1 MSPKPKIALLGTGT
15 IGFPVARN
23 LARAGF
29 DVRAWNRTHEK
40 AEPLSTDGVAVKS
53 SVADAV
59 AEVDVLITFLADGP
73 AVEEVMEDAAPAARK
88 GATWIQST
96 TVGIS
101 ATERLAEIAAA
112 NGLVFVD
119 APVLGTKEPA
129 EKAELVV
136 FASGPEEARERC
148 APIFDAIGKA
158 TRWVG
163 EAGAGQR
170 FKIIINTWLLAVVEG
185 AAEAISLARALG
197 VDPNDILDA
206 LSGGPLDTP
215 YLQLKGKAMIE
226 RSFEPSF
233 KASLARKDAS
243 LVLEA
248 AGRTELELP
257 LVEAVHEAFEQAVE
271 LGRGDEDLSSVVE
284 VVGRRAGRALDAL
297 EQSLRIPR
305 RGRLVL
311 VAVVAVDLD
320 PARDERPDQLGV
332 PGEVALRVRR
342 LAEAQVAERRLG
354 LEVVDPNGVLRQF
367 DSPPTTRGGSRTRS
381 AARSR
386 VSRERA

>member
-1 MSPKPKIALLGTGT
+1 VSPKPTIAVLGTGT

-29 DVRAWNRTHEK
+29 DVRAWNRTRDK
-40 AEPLSTDGVAVKS
+40 AEPLSTDGVVVQD
-53 SVADAV
+53 SVAHAV
-59 AEVDVLITFLADGP
+59 AEADILITFLADGP
-73 AVEEVMEDAAPAARK
+73 AVEEVMNEAAPAARE

-96 TVGIS
+96 TAGIL
-101 ATERLAEIAAA
+101 AAERFAEIAAD

-129 EKAELVV
+129 EKGELVV
-136 FASGPEEARERC
+136 FASGPEEAKERC
-148 APIFDAIGKA
+148 EPIFDAIGKT

-233 KASLARKDAS
+233 KASLAQKDAS

-248 AGRTELELP
+248 AERTELELP
-257 LVEAVHEAFEQAVE
+257 LVEAVHEAFERAVE
-271 LGRGDEDLSSVVE
+271 LGRGDDDLSSVVE
-284 VVGRRAGRALDAL
+284 VVGRRA
-297 EQSLRIPR
+297 
-305 RGRLVL
+305 
-311 VAVVAVDLD
+311 
-320 PARDERPDQLGV
+320 
-332 PGEVALRVRR
+332 
-342 LAEAQVAERRLG
+342 
-354 LEVVDPNGVLRQF
+354 
-367 DSPPTTRGGSRTRS
+367 
-381 AARSR
+381 AAS
-386 VSRERA
+386 

>member
-1 MSPKPKIALLGTGT
+1 MSSKPAIAVLGTGT

-40 AEPLSTDGVAVKS
+40 AEPLSADGVAVKR

-59 AEVDVLITFLADGP
+59 ADVDVLITFLADGP
-73 AVEEVMEDAAPAARK
+73 AVEEVMDDAAPAARE
-88 GATWIQST
+88 GATWIQQT

-101 ATERLAEIAAA
+101 ATERLAEIAAG
-112 NGLVFVD
+112 NELVFVD

-129 EKAELVV
+129 EKGELVV

-148 APIFDAIGKA
+148 EPIFDAIGKA

-233 KASLARKDAS
+233 KASLAHKDAS

-248 AGRTELELP
+248 AGRSELELP
-257 LVEAVHEAFEQAVE
+257 LVEAVHEVFEQAVD
-271 LGRGDEDLSSVVE
+271 LGHADKDMASVVE
-284 VVGRRAGRALDAL
+284 VVGRRA
-297 EQSLRIPR
+297 
-305 RGRLVL
+305 
-311 VAVVAVDLD
+311 
-320 PARDERPDQLGV
+320 
-332 PGEVALRVRR
+332 
-342 LAEAQVAERRLG
+342 
-354 LEVVDPNGVLRQF
+354 
-367 DSPPTTRGGSRTRS
+367 
-381 AARSR
+381 AAR
-386 VSRERA
+386 

>member
-1 MSPKPKIALLGTGT
+1 VSPKPKIALLGTGT

-29 DVRAWNRTHEK
+29 DVQAWNRTHEK
-40 AEPLSTDGVAVKS
+40 ADPLSTDGVAVKS

-73 AVEEVMEDAAPAARK
+73 AVEEVMEDATPAARK

-101 ATERLAEIAAA
+101 ATERLAHIAAA

-129 EKAELVV
+129 EKGELVV

-148 APIFDAIGKA
+148 EPIFDAIGKA

-257 LVEAVHEAFEQAVE
+257 LVEAVHEAFEQTVE

-284 VVGRRAGRALDAL
+284 VVGRRA
-297 EQSLRIPR
+297 
-305 RGRLVL
+305 
-311 VAVVAVDLD
+311 
-320 PARDERPDQLGV
+320 
-332 PGEVALRVRR
+332 
-342 LAEAQVAERRLG
+342 
-354 LEVVDPNGVLRQF
+354 
-367 DSPPTTRGGSRTRS
+367 
-381 AARSR
+381 AAR
-386 VSRERA
+386 

>member
-1 MSPKPKIALLGTGT
+1 VSPKPTIAVLGTGT

-29 DVRAWNRTHEK
+29 DVRAWNRTREK
-40 AEPLSTDGVAVKS
+40 AEPLSTDGVVVQD
-53 SVADAV
+53 SVAHAV
-59 AEVDVLITFLADGP
+59 AEADILITFLADGP
-73 AVEEVMEDAAPAARK
+73 AVEEVMDEAAPAARQ

-96 TVGIS
+96 TAGIS
-101 ATERLAEIAAA
+101 ATERLAEIAAD

-129 EKAELVV
+129 EKGELVV
-136 FASGPEEARERC
+136 FASGPEEAKERC
-148 APIFDAIGKA
+148 EPIFDAIGKA

-163 EAGAGQR
+163 DAGAGQR

-197 VDPNDILDA
+197 IDPNDILDA

-233 KASLARKDAS
+233 KASLAQKDAS

-248 AGRTELELP
+248 AERTELELP
-257 LVEAVHEAFEQAVE
+257 LVEAVHEAFERAVE

-284 VVGRRAGRALDAL
+284 VVGRRA
-297 EQSLRIPR
+297 
-305 RGRLVL
+305 
-311 VAVVAVDLD
+311 
-320 PARDERPDQLGV
+320 
-332 PGEVALRVRR
+332 
-342 LAEAQVAERRLG
+342 
-354 LEVVDPNGVLRQF
+354 
-367 DSPPTTRGGSRTRS
+367 
-381 AARSR
+381 AAR
-386 VSRERA
+386 

>member
-1 MSPKPKIALLGTGT
+1 M
-15 IGFPVARN
+15 
-23 LARAGF
+23 
-29 DVRAWNRTHEK
+29 
-40 AEPLSTDGVAVKS
+40 AVKS

-129 EKAELVV
+129 EKGELVV

-148 APIFDAIGKA
+148 EPIFDAIGKA

-284 VVGRRAGRALDAL
+284 VVGRRAG
-297 EQSLRIPR
+297 
-305 RGRLVL
+305 
-311 VAVVAVDLD
+311 
-320 PARDERPDQLGV
+320 AR
-332 PGEVALRVRR
+332 
-342 LAEAQVAERRLG
+342 
-354 LEVVDPNGVLRQF
+354 
-367 DSPPTTRGGSRTRS
+367 
-381 AARSR
+381 
-386 VSRERA
+386 

>member
-1 MSPKPKIALLGTGT
+1 VSPKPAIAVLGTGT

-29 DVRAWNRTHEK
+29 DLHAWNRTLEN
-40 AEPLSTDGVAVKS
+40 AEPLATDGVTVHG

-59 AEVDVLITFLADGP
+59 AEADILITFLADGP
-73 AVEEVMEDAAPAARK
+73 AVEEVMNEAAPAARQ

-96 TVGIS
+96 TAGIS
-101 ATERLAEIAAA
+101 ATEQLAEIAAD

-129 EKAELVV
+129 EKGELVI
-136 FASGPEEARERC
+136 FASGPEEAKERC
-148 APIFDAIGKA
+148 EPIFDAIGKA

-197 VDPNDILDA
+197 IDPNDILDA

-233 KASLARKDAS
+233 KASLAQKDAS

-248 AGRTELELP
+248 AERTELELP
-257 LVEAVHEAFEQAVE
+257 LVEAVHETFERAVE

-284 VVGRRAGRALDAL
+284 VVGRRA
-297 EQSLRIPR
+297 
-305 RGRLVL
+305 
-311 VAVVAVDLD
+311 
-320 PARDERPDQLGV
+320 
-332 PGEVALRVRR
+332 
-342 LAEAQVAERRLG
+342 
-354 LEVVDPNGVLRQF
+354 
-367 DSPPTTRGGSRTRS
+367 
-381 AARSR
+381 AAS
-386 VSRERA
+386 